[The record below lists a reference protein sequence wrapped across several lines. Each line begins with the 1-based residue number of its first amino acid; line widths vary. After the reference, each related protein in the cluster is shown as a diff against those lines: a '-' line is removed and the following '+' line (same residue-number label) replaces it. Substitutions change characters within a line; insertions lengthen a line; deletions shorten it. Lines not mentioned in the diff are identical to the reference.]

1 MQYDEIKIGATVK
14 NLVTLAGLPYGAI
27 GKVIGFYGEEKTT
40 RGITIVWCSPIE
52 FKGIRDGFNESEI
65 NNLEFLN

>member
-1 MQYDEIKIGATVK
+1 MRYEEIKIDATVK
-14 NLVTLAGLPYGAI
+14 NLVTLAGIPNGTI

-52 FKGIRDGFNESEI
+52 VKGIKDGFNESELES
-65 NNLEFLN
+65 LEFLK